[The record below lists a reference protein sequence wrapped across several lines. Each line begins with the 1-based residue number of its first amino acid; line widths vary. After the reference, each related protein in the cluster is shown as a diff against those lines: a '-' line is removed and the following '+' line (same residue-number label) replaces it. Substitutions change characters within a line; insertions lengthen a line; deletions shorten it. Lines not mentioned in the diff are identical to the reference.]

1 MGFFLFLLVLLQ
13 PPAIGVGVI
22 SAVGVVAFIAEN
34 YDNIIINSSTLALQV
49 LKTPSVLGAS
59 PLPPHA
65 RVFFDARAKVAAG
78 SKIIVN
84 PADR

>member
-1 MGFFLFLLVLLQ
+1 LFLLGVTS
-13 PPAIGVGVI
+13 AAGVGVGVI

-34 YDNIIINSSTLALQV
+34 YDVIIINSSTLALQV

>member
-1 MGFFLFLLVLLQ
+1 LWFFFVF
-13 PPAIGVGVI
+13 VGCYFRRRRWRYFCW
-22 SAVGVVAFIAEN
+22 GVVAFIAEN
-34 YDNIIINSSTLALQV
+34 YDDIIINSSTLALKV